1 MSLNDILFAS
11 NGIAII
17 SHLLN
22 HLNPSSSENL
32 LLAISY
38 LTCLEIGIG
47 ESIIDYM
54 ARVCGI
60 SQQMQGVT
68 MGKIIPL
75 FAIASLDH
83 NRYPGV
89 KIRYLSGNP
98 H

>member
-1 MSLNDILFAS
+1 ML
-11 NGIAII
+11 
-17 SHLLN
+17 SHLLS
-22 HLNPSSSENL
+22 HPNPSSSEEL
-32 LLAISY
+32 PIAISY

-89 KIRYLSGNP
+89 NI
-98 H
+98 